1 MAVVLAGRCCLDVY
15 RLKQV
20 QIKIIV
26 VISFIA
32 PAAASVKHRS
42 GVRPS
47 VFPVG
52 RILTATYHLS
62 LTRGQHRRGQHM
74 SRPSLFIWSDL
85 IFSCPRSEG
94 WPHHGRTFSIY
105 PCPLSFCSTWC
116 LHFHGESCPRLD
128 VVHPG
133 RAWPSSPACT
143 WHCSLHYLFL
153 QATPSF
159 PQGVT
164 IVCYLTC
171 FDGV

>member
-52 RILTATYHLS
+52 RILTATYHSPGGSTDAASICLG
-62 LTRGQHRRGQHM
+62 L
-74 SRPSLFIWSDL
+74 PCLFDL
-85 IFSCPRSEG
+85 I
-94 WPHHGRTFSIY
+94 
-105 PCPLSFCSTWC
+105 
-116 LHFHGESCPRLD
+116 
-128 VVHPG
+128 
-133 RAWPSSPACT
+133 
-143 WHCSLHYLFL
+143 
-153 QATPSF
+153 
-159 PQGVT
+159 
-164 IVCYLTC
+164 
-171 FDGV
+171 